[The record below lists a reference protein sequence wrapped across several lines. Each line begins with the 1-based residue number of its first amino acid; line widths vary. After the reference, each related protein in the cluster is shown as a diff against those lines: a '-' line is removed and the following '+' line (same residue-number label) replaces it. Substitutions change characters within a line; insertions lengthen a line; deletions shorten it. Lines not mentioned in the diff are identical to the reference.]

1 MTATID
7 RAARQDALT
16 ARLATLRA
24 DREQALAETIP
35 AGEGDIADR
44 ATNVD
49 GHVRLAMLEERI
61 ASVEAELDARH
72 RLSTSGAEDGVAV
85 GDTVTLDFGDGPESL
100 LLGTVEEAGESFDV
114 ITPNSPL
121 GRALLGSSVG
131 TTVSYAAAPR
141 RTLTVTVIAFN

>member
-1 MTATID
+1 MTATINP
-7 RAARQDALT
+7 ATRQDALA
-16 ARLATLRA
+16 ARLAALRA
-24 DREQALAETIP
+24 DREQLLAETIP

-49 GHVRLAMLEERI
+49 GHVRLAMLDERI

-72 RLSTSGAEDGVAV
+72 RVNAPAGEHGVAV
-85 GDTVTLDFGDGPESL
+85 GDVVTLDFGDGPESL
-100 LLGTVEEAGESFDV
+100 LIGSVEESGGGFDV

-121 GRALLGSSVG
+121 GRALPGAGVG

-141 RTLTVTVIAFN
+141 RTLSVKVIAIN

>member
-7 RAARQDALT
+7 HAARQNVLT

-49 GHVRLAMLEERI
+49 GHVRLAMLDERI
-61 ASVEAELDARH
+61 AIVEAELGAPH
-72 RLSTSGAEDGVAV
+72 RLSTSGAADGVAV
-85 GDTVTLDFGDGPESL
+85 GDFVTLDFGDGPESL

-121 GRALLGSSVG
+121 GRALLGVSAG

-141 RTLTVTVIAFN
+141 RTLSVTVIAIN